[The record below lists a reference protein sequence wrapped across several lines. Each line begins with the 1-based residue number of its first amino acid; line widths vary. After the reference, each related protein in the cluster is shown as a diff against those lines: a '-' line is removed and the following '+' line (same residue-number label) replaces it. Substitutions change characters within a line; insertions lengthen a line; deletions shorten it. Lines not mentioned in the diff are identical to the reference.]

1 MKVMR
6 LWPVLASVLLVACD
20 PLPHPPVS
28 PTAGEPGPLS
38 EAERAHALECVRG
51 VVSRADV
58 VRVAPARYRGRSAV
72 VVALSSPND
81 ELVDAYYGDG
91 PGCDLV
97 ALVGGPH
104 AAEVRPGAPF
114 RSLSEARVVAL
125 IERDGFI
132 TSWALERDDEGEG
145 RWEYRFDVDTG
156 GHMQAV
162 FVDALSAR
170 PSRGESRPATG
181 EAPPA
186 QSSQSSSQRGESV
199 RALPAPS
206 GPNAPA
212 VQVAKPWPG
221 GRVLLDERL

>member
-1 MKVMR
+1 MR
-6 LWPVLASVLLVACD
+6 AMRFWLVLASVLVVACD
-20 PLPHPPVS
+20 PLPHPPAS
-28 PTAGEPGPLS
+28 PTAGDPGPLS
-38 EAERAHALECVRG
+38 EAERAHAIECVRG

-58 VRVAPARYRGRSAV
+58 MRVAPARYRGRAAV

-81 ELVDAYYGDG
+81 DLVDAYYGDG

-132 TSWALERDDEGEG
+132 TNWALERDDEGEG
-145 RWEYRFDVDTG
+145 RWEYRFDVDAAG
-156 GHMQAV
+156 RLQAV

-170 PSRGESRPATG
+170 PSRVEPRPGAG
-181 EAPPA
+181 EARPA
-186 QSSQSSSQRGESV
+186 QSANKRGEPVST
-199 RALPAPS
+199 LPAP
-206 GPNAPA
+206 GTPNAPA
-212 VQVAKPWPG
+212 RRTAKPWPG
-221 GRVLLDERL
+221 GRGLLDERL

>member
-1 MKVMR
+1 MLKGMR
-6 LWPVLASVLLVACD
+6 LWPVLASALLAACD
-20 PLPHPPVS
+20 PLLHPAAS

-38 EAERAHALECVRG
+38 EAERAHALACVRG
-51 VVSRADV
+51 VVSQADV
-58 VRVAPARYRGRSAV
+58 VRVAPARYRGRSSV

-132 TSWALERDDEGEG
+132 TSWALERDDEGDG
-145 RWEYRFDVDTG
+145 RWEYRFDVDAG
-156 GHMQAV
+156 GHLQAV

-170 PSRGESRPATG
+170 PSRAEPRPGAGEG
-181 EAPPA
+181 PPA
-186 QSSQSSSQRGESV
+186 QLPNKQGEPV
-199 RALPAPS
+199 RTLPTPS